1 MIALGYRNNNINQR
15 GENHSSFL
23 VSTRWCV
30 MAVFLCD
37 VTQCCGKKIRGNES
51 MFSSRYQLGILP
63 KPMQSLPGVTS
74 QICHDACIKDERA
87 HHFVQFSKEFFLFF
101 GKLFSL
107 VPNFCGIEEVG
118 CNLDIACCH
127 LVDFLWNG
135 HRRTTC

>member
-1 MIALGYRNNNINQR
+1 
-15 GENHSSFL
+15 
-23 VSTRWCV
+23 
-30 MAVFLCD
+30 
-37 VTQCCGKKIRGNES
+37 

-107 VPNFCGIEEVG
+107 VPNFCGIEEVR

-135 HRRTTC
+135 H